1 MTNFEKWKDE
11 IADICSENH
20 VVAVVDRKPV
30 ACIEVQSCSFCD
42 FKNVKDCD
50 YQLLKWVASEYEE
63 PAPKLTKRE
72 RKFLECFTHPAF
84 KEIYRKSYGLYV
96 GTGEPEGALSISDDM
111 FPSIKPGEVWTFED
125 LLKLEVEE

>member
-1 MTNFEKWKDE
+1 MTYFEKWKDE
-11 IADICSENH
+11 IADISNANRS
-20 VVAVVDRKPV
+20 VAVVNGKP
-30 ACIEVQSCSFCD
+30 AICITVDCKSCD
-42 FKNVKDCD
+42 FKGDVNCN
-50 YQLLKWVASEYEE
+50 YELLKWAASEYEE

>member
-11 IADICSENH
+11 IANISNANRS
-20 VVAVVDRKPV
+20 VAVVNGKPAICQTV
-30 ACIEVQSCSFCD
+30 DCKSCD
-42 FKNVKDCD
+42 FKGNVNCH
-50 YQLLKWVASEYEE
+50 YELLKWAASEYEE

>member
-1 MTNFEKWKDE
+1 MTYFEKWKDE
-11 IADICSENH
+11 IADISNANRS
-20 VVAVVDRKPV
+20 VAVVNGKP
-30 ACIEVQSCSFCD
+30 AICITVDCKSCD
-42 FKNVKDCD
+42 FKGDVKCN
-50 YQLLKWVASEYEE
+50 YELLKWAASEYEE

>member
-11 IADICSENH
+11 IANISNANRS
-20 VVAVVDRKPV
+20 VAVVNGKP
-30 ACIEVQSCSFCD
+30 AICLTIDCKSCD
-42 FKNVKDCD
+42 FKGNVNC
-50 YQLLKWVASEYEE
+50 YYELLKWVASEYQE

-72 RKFLECFTHPAF
+72 REFLECFTHPAF

-111 FPSIKPGEVWTFED
+111 FPFIKPGEVWTFED
-125 LLKLEVEE
+125 LLKLEVEK

>member
-11 IADICSENH
+11 IADIYRNGDIL
-20 VVAVVDRKPV
+20 AVVDGKPV
-30 ACIEVQSCSFCD
+30 MCRTVQGCEKCELSKKC
-42 FKNVKDCD
+42 N
-50 YQLLKWVASEYEE
+50 YNLLKWATSEYEE
-63 PAPKLTKRE
+63 PAPKLTRRE

-111 FPSIKPGEVWTFED
+111 FPFIKPGEVWTFED
-125 LLKLEVEE
+125 LLKLEVEK

>member
-1 MTNFEKWKDE
+1 MTSFEKWKDE
-11 IADICSENH
+11 IADISNANRS
-20 VVAVVDRKPV
+20 VAVVNGKPAICQTV
-30 ACIEVQSCSFCD
+30 DCKSCD
-42 FKNVKDCD
+42 FKGNVNCH
-50 YQLLKWVASEYEE
+50 YELLKWAASEYEE

-111 FPSIKPGEVWTFED
+111 FPFIKPGEVWTFED

>member
-11 IADICSENH
+11 IVDICSENH
-20 VVAVVDRKPV
+20 AVAVVDRKPV

-50 YQLLKWVASEYEE
+50 YQLLKWAASEYEE
-63 PAPKLTKRE
+63 PVPKLTRRE
-72 RKFLECFTHPAF
+72 REFLECFTHPAY
-84 KEIYRKSYGLYV
+84 KEIFRNNYGLYV
-96 GTGEPEGALSISDDM
+96 TACEPGNGLSISNDM
-111 FPSIKPGEVWTFED
+111 FPFIKPGEVWTFED

>member
-1 MTNFEKWKDE
+1 MTSFEKWKDE
-11 IADICSENH
+11 IADISNANRS
-20 VVAVVDRKPV
+20 VAVVNGKPAICQTV
-30 ACIEVQSCSFCD
+30 DCKSCD
-42 FKNVKDCD
+42 FKGNVNCH
-50 YQLLKWVASEYEE
+50 YELLKWAASEYEE

-96 GTGEPEGALSISDDM
+96 GTGEPEGAHSISDDM
-111 FPSIKPGEVWTFED
+111 FPFIKPGEVWTFED

>member
-11 IADICSENH
+11 IADISNANRS
-20 VVAVVDRKPV
+20 VAVVNGKP
-30 ACIEVQSCSFCD
+30 AICPTIDCKSCD
-42 FKNVKDCD
+42 FKGNVKCN
-50 YQLLKWVASEYEE
+50 YELLKWAASEYEE

>member
-1 MTNFEKWKDE
+1 MTNFEKWKKDGVPKPCVGICNKCE
-11 IADICSENH
+11 FEGRSPCIAKF
-20 VVAVVDRKPV
+20 VDWLL
-30 ACIEVQSCSFCD
+30 AE
-42 FKNVKDCD
+42 
-50 YQLLKWVASEYEE
+50 YQE

>member
-11 IADICSENH
+11 ILRITHDDYE
-20 VVAVVDRKPV
+20 VAVKDGVPKPCVGICYKCEFEGGSPCIAKFVDWLI
-30 ACIEVQSCSFCD
+30 AE
-42 FKNVKDCD
+42 
-50 YQLLKWVASEYEE
+50 YQE
-63 PAPKLTKRE
+63 PAPKLTRRE
-72 RKFLECFTHPAF
+72 REFLECFKYPAF